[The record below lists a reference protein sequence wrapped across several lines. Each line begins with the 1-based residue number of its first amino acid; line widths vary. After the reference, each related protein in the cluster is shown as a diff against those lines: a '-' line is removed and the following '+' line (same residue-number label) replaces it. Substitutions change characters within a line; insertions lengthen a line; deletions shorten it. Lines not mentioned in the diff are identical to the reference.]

1 MKKAMKKTYQA
12 EKEMNRKKQG
22 VEIIPKE
29 INKKHNTDIS
39 GRLMIQNISMEIVGQ
54 SQMQMGLDGCIL

>member
-22 VEIIPKE
+22 AEIIPKE
-29 INKKHNTDIS
+29 INKKITQTFLVD
-39 GRLMIQNISMEIVGQ
+39 
-54 SQMQMGLDGCIL
+54 